1 MVQAFLPLHNRMSNS
16 LFDLNG
22 HRFPAFHFCRIVLIY
37 PGNNHFI
44 DCFFWVFLLQKSSPL
59 NILLIEVFIFKEYE
73 DPLSDYSMFIL
84 NLTIHDTLVVVH
96 RGVMTCIFFL
106 AVDLVACDWLEAEC
120 IF

>member
-1 MVQAFLPLHNRMSNS
+1 MVQGFMPLHNRTSNS

-44 DCFFWVFLLQKSSPL
+44 YFFIFFWLQKNSL

-73 DPLSDYSMFIL
+73 DPLSDYSVFIL
-84 NLTIHDTLVVVH
+84 NLMIHDTPVVVH